1 MVKKSKGF
9 NWGPAA
15 TGLSR
20 WTGVRL
26 SVLLHHCGIQS
37 PEQVP
42 HHEQQ
47 LFTYIVRQYAC
58 VVRVAPR
65 LHSQVSCHVVK
76 MSRSAP

>member
-26 SVLLHHCGIQS
+26 SVLLNHCGIKS

-42 HHEQQ
+42 S
-47 LFTYIVRQYAC
+47 TPYITARGSKNMATVLEPNTAGQCREA
-58 VVRVAPR
+58 
-65 LHSQVSCHVVK
+65 
-76 MSRSAP
+76 